1 MTLALWAHFSP
12 ARGPQKP
19 TTNPL
24 QADLAKANREKAALR
39 RRLDQAEAIIAI
51 QKKLRRCWT
60 RWSRCPAEAANRNG
74 IRRCLDAGQRLDCT
88 LPDGTGSQ
96 SIGVSLQ
103 RGSQRALAMLLLKQ
117 DFGVKDAYMIPCTSA
132 TEQRKILTSIEA
144 ETSALPV
151 PPGYLAQALELA
163 LADGLNHGLPP
174 AAGLIAIAD
183 ACGLT
188 GLRPQGRITGELLSA
203 LDPVGH
209 LSALSPQAR
218 GKLINASE
226 FWPDD
231 HPLTGSWF
239 EDSDACRTVLDT
251 ARAPRAMETALW
263 NWLET
268 RREWWARIMARS
280 ALLLQAIG
288 HGDAPGFA
296 TTARSLLDGR
306 ALRKIP
312 IMLEIHHQTIGAWLH
327 GDATGEG
334 FDPDTDMQT
343 LDDPDIL
350 PPLPP
355 PEKKGELG
363 KLLKGTALSPTWI
376 DGYLAAICIAPR
388 IITPDRW
395 LAPVLHAI
403 ISTLT
408 ERNLQRCIDLLMHRY
423 NATLAALVDPKGLE
437 RALRSMDTLGQ
448 RDWFEGFMAGKQSF
462 KPSWPAKALGPT
474 DKALL
479 GQIASMADDPTSGS
493 SAIPALA
500 AWLAGRFA
508 AVQHLHFRLECCAGP
523 AA

>member
-288 HGDAPGFA
+288 HSNAPGFA

-343 LDDPDIL
+343 LDDPDNL

-508 AVQHLHFRLECCAGP
+508 AVQR
-523 AA
+523 